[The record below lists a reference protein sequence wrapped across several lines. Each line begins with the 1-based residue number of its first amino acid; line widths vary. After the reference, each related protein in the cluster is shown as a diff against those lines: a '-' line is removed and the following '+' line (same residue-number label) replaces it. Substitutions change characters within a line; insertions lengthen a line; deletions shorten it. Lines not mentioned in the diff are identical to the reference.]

1 MLTERV
7 VCYFL
12 RLIAINTSPLGGTMA
27 NTELIKAEEINLKQL
42 TQEAAW
48 QLLSETD
55 RIQCEQI
62 KTLHVNK
69 LLNENEWWWEL
80 GSLAVEVSQLR
91 NDAKSTIQGAQK
103 LDLVSLALGWE
114 DTVSARLK
122 DAAFIVDRWGTKENY
137 MELIN
142 MHDDEGWRLSFYHI
156 RAISRVQD
164 NTAALEYAQ
173 HAIDNRLSVK
183 ELQKYITSDGQ
194 PGRKQGAGR
203 PMSVP
208 KNAVECI
215 RNMLKKLEAL
225 PRSFKEAWFSTQFNL
240 TKAIEELDADTLNNP
255 TFLKQ
260 LDALNKV
267 VSMTHEGLSLTS
279 KALNTAVSRADWSVL
294 EGVEAEDEEDDI
306 DVPVDIIDTTA
317 EVVEDA
323 VDDTSSVDS
332 LELDEPTDAELMA
345 AEEEEEE
352 ELLPPKPVKR
362 KSAIPAKKDMLAGN
376 TRSRIRR

>member
-1 MLTERV
+1 
-7 VCYFL
+7 
-12 RLIAINTSPLGGTMA
+12 MA
-27 NTELIKAEEINLKQL
+27 KTELVKAEEINLKQL

-48 QLLSETD
+48 QLLSESD

-62 KTLHVNK
+62 KTLHVNR

-80 GSLAVEVSQLR
+80 GSLAVELSQLR

-114 DTVSARLK
+114 DTVSTRLK

-142 MHDDEGWRLSFYHI
+142 MHDAEGWRLSFYHI

-173 HAIDNRLSVK
+173 YAIDNRLSVK

-215 RNMLKKLEAL
+215 RNMIKKLEAL
-225 PRSFKEAWFSTQFNL
+225 PRSFKEAWFSNQFNL
-240 TKAIEELDADTLNNP
+240 TEAIEELDDETINNP
-255 TFLKQ
+255 TFLRQ
-260 LDALNKV
+260 LDTLNSV
-267 VSMTHEGLSLTS
+267 VSMTNAGLSLTME
-279 KALNTAVSRADWSVL
+279 ALKPVVKRADWSLL
-294 EGVEAEDEEDDI
+294 EGIEVEEVEDDEEEEE
-306 DVPVDIIDTTA
+306 PAIIDTTA
-317 EVVEDA
+317 EI
-323 VDDTSSVDS
+323 VDDVVDDGSSADS
-332 LELDEPTDAELMA
+332 FELDEPTDEELMA
-345 AEEEEEE
+345 EEDEDAEED
-352 ELLPPKPVKR
+352 LPPPPIKR
-362 KSAIPAKKDMLAGN
+362 KSAIPAKKDMLSGN
-376 TRSRIRR
+376 NRSRIRR